1 MARISVII
9 PTLNEAAH
17 LRSTLLRLESQD
29 VHEII
34 VADGGSRDET
44 IAIAEAMHA
53 KVVQTKPARPVQLNA
68 GADIATGDVLLFLH
82 GDTLLPAEGIVAVR
96 NAITN
101 TACVGGA
108 FRLRTDLRRFS
119 MWLVEAAINVR
130 SRAFKWPYGDQ
141 GLFVRR
147 EVFEQLEGFRN
158 LPIMEDLDFVSRLR
172 RMGRLQILKQHVTT
186 SGRRWAANGVW
197 RTTLV
202 NWTATAMHLF
212 GRPHENI
219 RGFYDRWSSS
229 RARTT
234 IQAANDNSVPSL
246 NNPAINPKPT
256 D

>member
-17 LRSTLLRLESQD
+17 LRATLLRLESQD

-53 KVVQTKPARPVQLNA
+53 KVVRTKPGRPVQLNA
-68 GADIATGDVLLFLH
+68 GADIAAGDILLFLH
-82 GDTLLPAEGIVAVR
+82 ADTLIPAEGIAAVR
-96 NAITN
+96 HAIDN
-101 TACVGGA
+101 TASVGGA
-108 FRLRTDLRRFS
+108 FKLRTDLRRFS
-119 MWLVEAAINVR
+119 MRLVEAAINIR

-147 EVFEQLEGFRN
+147 EVFEKIQGFRK

-219 RGFYDRWSSS
+219 RAFYDRWSSS
-229 RARTT
+229 RARTNRR
-234 IQAANDNSVPSL
+234 ASNDHSVPSL
-246 NNPAINPKPT
+246 SNPAITPKPT